1 MKMRKTLTLVLALAM
16 VLGLL
21 SGCGGDSGTAT
32 DGDGNSTAP
41 EYVWRMA
48 LNGSAPGEL
57 AYDMATYFQS
67 KVSELTDG
75 RVQVD
80 FYGGNSLGST
90 TEVLEGMAAG
100 VADLTCESVGTLAP
114 FTELANIDVMP
125 YIYSGYDHF
134 MNVWGSELGDEIR
147 TTVGD
152 AANFKLMGA
161 GFRGAR
167 IVTATK
173 EMTTVDDF
181 SGFKLRS
188 PNLDGYIKV
197 WEWMDAAPTP
207 LSMGETYTALQQ
219 GTVEGQENSILDS
232 ASYSFDEVCKYWILT
247 NHVYSANT
255 IIMDKT
261 YFESLPEDIQAAVE
275 EAATYA
281 GEQVSID
288 VLEREEAMKE
298 ELAAEGVSIIEV
310 DNDAFAAHF
319 DGYAEANF
327 PDLADWCDQIRAM
340 EAADTT
346 ADDTADAGTEA
357 STEAGADA
365 AADAG
370 AEADAAD
377 ADAEA
382 NTEAG
387 SEA

>member
-21 SGCGGDSGTAT
+21 SGCGGDSGTTTT
-32 DGDGNSTAP
+32 DGDGSSTEP

-67 KVSELTDG
+67 KVQELTDG

-114 FTELANIDVMP
+114 FTDLANIDIMP

-134 MNVWGSELGDEIR
+134 MNVWSSDLGDEIR
-147 TTVGD
+147 TAVGD
-152 AANFKLMGA
+152 AGNFKLMGA

-188 PNLDGYIKV
+188 PNLEGYIKV
-197 WEWMDAAPTP
+197 WEWMGAAPTP

-261 YFESLPEDIQAAVE
+261 YFESLPEDIQSAVE

-281 GEQVSID
+281 GEQVSAD

-298 ELAAEGVSIIEV
+298 ELAGESVNIIEV

-319 DGYAEANF
+319 DGYVEANF
-327 PDLADWCDQIRAM
+327 PELADWCDQIRAM
-340 EAADTT
+340 DSGTA
-346 ADDTADAGTEA
+346 ADDTTTEADSGTDAADA
-357 STEAGADA
+357 STEADA
-365 AADAG
+365 AG
-370 AEADAAD
+370 T
-377 ADAEA
+377 DAEA
-382 NTEAG
+382 A
-387 SEA
+387 A